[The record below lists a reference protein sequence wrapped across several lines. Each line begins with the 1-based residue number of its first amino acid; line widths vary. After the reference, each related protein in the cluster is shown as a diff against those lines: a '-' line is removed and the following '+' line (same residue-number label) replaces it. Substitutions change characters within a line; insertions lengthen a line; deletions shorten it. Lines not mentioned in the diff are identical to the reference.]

1 MYDIELKNEL
11 ERRWSSVREELAR
24 QQADA
29 LLVTTNVNLYYVSGR
44 VFAGMAYIP
53 NEGEPLFFV
62 RRPVGLKGENVLYI
76 RKPEEMSDRLRERG
90 ISLPRKLLLE
100 TDSIPMSEYLRY
112 EKIFSNLQCP

>member
-53 NEGEPLFFV
+53 TRANRSFSS
-62 RRPVGLKGENVLYI
+62 VGLWA
-76 RKPEEMSDRLRERG
+76 
-90 ISLPRKLLLE
+90 
-100 TDSIPMSEYLRY
+100 
-112 EKIFSNLQCP
+112 

>member
-44 VFAGMAYIP
+44 VLPAWHISPARANRSFSSAGLSA
-53 NEGEPLFFV
+53 
-62 RRPVGLKGENVLYI
+62 
-76 RKPEEMSDRLRERG
+76 
-90 ISLPRKLLLE
+90 
-100 TDSIPMSEYLRY
+100 
-112 EKIFSNLQCP
+112 

>member
-53 NEGEPLFFV
+53 N
-62 RRPVGLKGENVLYI
+62 
-76 RKPEEMSDRLRERG
+76 
-90 ISLPRKLLLE
+90 
-100 TDSIPMSEYLRY
+100 
-112 EKIFSNLQCP
+112 